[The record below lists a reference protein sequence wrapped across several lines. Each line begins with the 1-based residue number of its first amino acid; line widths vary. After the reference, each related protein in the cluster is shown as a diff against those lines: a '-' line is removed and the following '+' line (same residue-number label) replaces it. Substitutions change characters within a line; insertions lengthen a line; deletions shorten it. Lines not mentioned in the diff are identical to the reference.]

1 MPLVRVKQKF
11 QVTLPVEVR
20 EQLDIGEGDLL
31 EATVQDKSV
40 VLTPKAVVDKK
51 SLDMYLDERLAELR
65 AGGNTV
71 GSIATTGSSSSHRGT
86 RTISSASRN
95 TPSNDPPPRT
105 TLLAPRQEDA

>member
-51 SLDMYLDERLAELR
+51 SLDLYLDERLAELR

-71 GSIATTGSSSSHRGT
+71 GPFKSMEEYDEYVR
-86 RTISSASRN
+86 RTS
-95 TPSNDPPPRT
+95 
-105 TLLAPRQEDA
+105 